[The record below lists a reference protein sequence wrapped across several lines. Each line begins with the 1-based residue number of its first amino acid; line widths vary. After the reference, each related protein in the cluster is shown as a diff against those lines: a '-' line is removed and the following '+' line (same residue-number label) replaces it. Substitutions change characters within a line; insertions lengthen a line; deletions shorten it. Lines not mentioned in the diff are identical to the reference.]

1 MENIYPDLNLI
12 DLISEKH
19 LALRRAV
26 GELDGNRLNKT
37 ETHILS
43 ILERYE
49 PMSISEISRRIHI
62 SRQGTHKSI
71 QGLLAQNMIITTDTK
86 ENQRDRNVTITQKGR
101 DYNRQ
106 LLELKLEL
114 EQQIVLRLGEDKIKV
129 IKSILSEEWLE

>member
-19 LALRRAV
+19 LALRKAV

-43 ILERYE
+43 ILERQE
-49 PMSISEISRRIHI
+49 PMSISEIGRRIHI

-71 QGLLAQNMIITTDTK
+71 QGLLAQNMITTTDTK

-106 LLELKLEL
+106 LLEMKLEL
-114 EQQIVLRLGEDKIKV
+114 EQQIVLRLGEEKIAA
-129 IKSILSEEWLE
+129 IKSILNEEWLE

>member
-43 ILERYE
+43 ILERHE

-71 QGLLAQNMIITTDTK
+71 QGLLAQDMIATTDTK
-86 ENQRDRNVTITQKGR
+86 ANQRDRNVTITQKGR
-101 DYNRQ
+101 DYNHQ
-106 LLELKLEL
+106 LLAFKLEL
-114 EQQIVLRLGEDKIKV
+114 EQQIVLRLGEAKISA
-129 IKSILSEEWLE
+129 IKSILSEEWLD